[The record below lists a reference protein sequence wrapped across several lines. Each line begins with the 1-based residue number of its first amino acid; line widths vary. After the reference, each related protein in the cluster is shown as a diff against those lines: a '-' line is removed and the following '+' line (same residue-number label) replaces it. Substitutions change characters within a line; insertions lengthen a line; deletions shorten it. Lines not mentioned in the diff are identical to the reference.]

1 MIFFLEKK
9 IKNSVK
15 SSEVVSFFL
24 IRKMIT
30 REKNVLARGQI
41 KSKNR
46 ESFFSLKM
54 SRTIYFEIIVTMG
67 NKKNIL
73 FLLLLLPLCFFLKN
87 LDHKSPPTYSFG
99 VLFRLLLPPYL
110 SEQKIQMGPPK
121 KMLKLFS
128 FLFFH
133 KI

>member
-1 MIFFLEKK
+1 MREKTQNTKHETKKEKNFFFGHFDFFLEKK
-9 IKNSVK
+9 KIKNSGK
-15 SSEVVSFFL
+15 SSEVISFFL

-67 NKKNIL
+67 NKKHSFFYSFSSSL
-73 FLLLLLPLCFFLKN
+73 FLPQ
-87 LDHKSPPTYSFG
+87 KS
-99 VLFRLLLPPYL
+99 
-110 SEQKIQMGPPK
+110 
-121 KMLKLFS
+121 
-128 FLFFH
+128 
-133 KI
+133 

>member
-1 MIFFLEKK
+1 MREKTQNTKQRKKKNFFLAILIFFLEKK
-9 IKNSVK
+9 IKNSGK

-73 FLLLLLPLCFFLKN
+73 F
-87 LDHKSPPTYSFG
+87 SS
-99 VLFRLLLPPYL
+99 
-110 SEQKIQMGPPK
+110 SSS
-121 KMLKLFS
+121 S
-128 FLFFH
+128 FLFLPQ
-133 KI
+133 KS